1 MRGAGPA
8 GGLLFLAV
16 LGLIG
21 WLIATDL
28 DGLVRIVLLA
38 VIGVAV
44 LALGADVIRRR

>member
-28 DGLVRIVLLA
+28 DGIVRIVLLA
-38 VIGVAV
+38 VVVVAG